1 MVGITAFGGYV
12 PKLRLARQAIVD
24 AHVWA
29 DPSLAGKAKG
39 ERAMC
44 NWDEDAVTMAVEA
57 ARACLNGDASA
68 PGAIYFASTSAPF
81 ADRQNAG
88 IVSTAL
94 SLPEG
99 IASLDIA
106 SSQKAGVSALLQGI
120 GAVRGGLY
128 ESALVVASE
137 KRRVQAGS
145 PGELAYGDGAAA
157 LTVGQ
162 EGVLAEFVAAQ
173 SSTVDFIDH
182 FRGATEA
189 YDYTWEERWIR
200 DEGLAK
206 IAPPCIEQALAKAG
220 LDAGAVDHF
229 IMPSTIGRA
238 VAGIARKVGI
248 TKGAV
253 ADNLHGVMG
262 ASGAAHPLVM
272 LLHVLETQAKPGQ
285 TIVLSSFGQGCDVL
299 VLRATAALA
308 DYQSA
313 NGIVDALARRQVENN
328 YQKFLTFND
337 LIRLEKGMRAENND
351 YKTALSVTYRK
362 RDMLLG
368 LVGGRCSQ
376 CGTLQFPRTD
386 ICVNP
391 QCHAQGAQEPC
402 SFREQ
407 PAKVL
412 TWSADYLAYTA
423 DPPSHYGMIAFEEG
437 GRFMT
442 DFTDVAAGEVEVGL
456 PVYMVFRIKSVD
468 SRRGFVR
475 YFWKAAPAAR

>member
-238 VAGIARKVGI
+238 VAGIAHKVGI

-313 NGIVDALARRQVENN
+313 NGIVDALARSPSGEQLPEVP
-328 YQKFLTFND
+328 
-337 LIRLEKGMRAENND
+337 
-351 YKTALSVTYRK
+351 
-362 RDMLLG
+362 G
-368 LVGGRCSQ
+368 LQRPDSAGEE
-376 CGTLQFPRTD
+376 
-386 ICVNP
+386 
-391 QCHAQGAQEPC
+391 HAG
-402 SFREQ
+402 REQ
-407 PAKVL
+407 RLQDRAVRHLPQ
-412 TWSADYLAYTA
+412 
-423 DPPSHYGMIAFEEG
+423 
-437 GRFMT
+437 
-442 DFTDVAAGEVEVGL
+442 AGH
-456 PVYMVFRIKSVD
+456 
-468 SRRGFVR
+468 
-475 YFWKAAPAAR
+475 AARPGRRALQPVRNAAVPAHGHLRQPAMPRPRRPGALLVS